1 MRLRHIKGCEDFVAA
16 SSSVAHSPE
25 QYRGKWK
32 EFFGNDHPVELEIG
46 MGKGRF
52 IIEQALLHPDWD
64 FLGIERYESVLFRAC
79 EKMEGIPYETPA
91 MRLERLKR
99 QEKERVR
106 SGREMSGG
114 AEADTLDREDF
125 VPPENLHFLH
135 MDAGKLVPD
144 EVIVGIVKER
154 VAQDDCKPGYILDGF
169 PRTVPQA
176 EALEK
181 IAKIDVVVE
190 IAVADEALVKRLSG
204 RRVCLNC
211 GATYHVST
219 LGGKTTCDKCG
230 EELIQRKDDN
240 PETVQNRLNVYHS
253 QTAPLISFYQERG
266 LLKTFDG
273 MQDIDVVYRSIMDAL
288 RKAE

>member
-1 MRLRHIKGCEDFVAA
+1 MNIIFLGPPGA
-16 SSSVAHSPE
+16 
-25 QYRGKWK
+25 
-32 EFFGNDHPVELEIG
+32 
-46 MGKGRF
+46 GKGT
-52 IIEQALLHPDWD
+52 QAQRVCDELKIPQISTGDIL
-64 FLGIERYESVLFRAC
+64 RRAIK
-79 EKMEGIPYETPA
+79 EETPVG
-91 MRLERLKR
+91 LKAKAYV
-99 QEKERVR
+99 E
-106 SGREMSGG
+106 S
-114 AEADTLDREDF
+114 
-125 VPPENLHFLH
+125 
-135 MDAGKLVPD
+135 GKLVPD
-144 EVIVGIVKER
+144 EILVEIIKDR
-154 VAQDDCKPGYILDGF
+154 LAQDDCKPGYILDGF

-204 RRVCLNC
+204 RRVGLDC
-211 GATYHVST
+211 GATDHVSP

-273 MQDIDVVYRSIMDAL
+273 MQDIDVVYQSIMDAL